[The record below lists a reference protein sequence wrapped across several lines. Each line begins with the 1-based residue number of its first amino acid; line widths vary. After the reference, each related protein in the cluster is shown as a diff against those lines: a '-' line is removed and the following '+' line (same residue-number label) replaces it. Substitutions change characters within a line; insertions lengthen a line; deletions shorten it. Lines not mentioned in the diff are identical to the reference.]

1 MNKMLR
7 VAVGSGGGG
16 GEPVWCDASTASYDS
31 VSFDVGSQEGA
42 PYGVAFKPDGTK
54 MYVVGSSSDSV
65 YQYTLSTAWDLDT
78 ASYDSVSFDVSS
90 QEGSAKDVAF
100 KPDGTKMY
108 MVGSRSDS
116 VHQYTLST
124 AWDLNTASYDSVSF
138 SVDAQE
144 SSPSGLEFKPDGTKM
159 YVVGSSS
166 GSVHQYTL
174 LTAWGLDTVS
184 YDSVSF
190 DVSSQESF
198 PFGVAFKPDG
208 TKMYMVGNGSTGTLY
223 QYTLSTAWDLD
234 TASYDSVA
242 LDVSSQESSPRG
254 VTFKP
259 DGTKMYLIGFSSD
272 SVHQYSLVC

>member
-16 GEPVWCDASTASYDS
+16 GDAPWCDASTASYDS

-90 QEGSAKDVAF
+90 QE
-100 KPDGTKMY
+100 
-108 MVGSRSDS
+108 
-116 VHQYTLST
+116 
-124 AWDLNTASYDSVSF
+124 
-138 SVDAQE
+138 
-144 SSPSGLEFKPDGTKM
+144 
-159 YVVGSSS
+159 
-166 GSVHQYTL
+166 
-174 LTAWGLDTVS
+174 
-184 YDSVSF
+184 
-190 DVSSQESF
+190 
-198 PFGVAFKPDG
+198 
-208 TKMYMVGNGSTGTLY
+208 
-223 QYTLSTAWDLD
+223 
-234 TASYDSVA
+234 
-242 LDVSSQESSPRG
+242 SSPRG

-259 DGTKMYLIGFSSD
+259 DGTKMYLIGFGSD